1 LTIWNINYY
10 YDENEEEDDIVAII
24 GLPIASLQIMIF

>member
-1 LTIWNINYY
+1 LTIWNIDYY
-10 YDENEEEDDIVAII
+10 YDENEEEDDIVVII